1 MKTRKVTTKLLLS
14 PDNDPS
20 MAQPPNWKNQTVLIG
35 DNIDIMRAM
44 NSQTSDLIATD
55 PPFNK
60 HKKFDHIFGGKKE
73 FGFDDAWTL
82 HAERNEEHKLL
93 ESDHNDLYE
102 VCKIGGKLHSKG
114 MLGYLVFMGVRLIE
128 CKRILKETGSIYLHC
143 DHSANTYL
151 RLLMDGIFGQHNFRN
166 EIIWHYGKTSNA
178 AAKKFLRG
186 HDTILF
192 YAKNAELATYNSQ
205 FETRLSIRK
214 QQLVDSGYN
223 TKNMNGHRYL
233 YIYDEEKVDAKVKSG
248 KIKIS
253 EFDIIRRVDTTRGN
267 ALTTVWEIDH
277 LNSQSKEKSGWATQ
291 KPIALYSR
299 IILAS
304 TNPGDVVF
312 DPFCGCA
319 TTLVA
324 AENAGRQW
332 IGIDRHPEAEK
343 QVVQQLNKL
352 NKGTETETQN
362 ELGKDWGRRVI
373 IINTYEKDKDGKVKK
388 DKNGK
393 FISLKQLPIA
403 RTDLAAT
410 IPYKKHFNDLYTNQ
424 NGICKGCGR
433 HVDKHIAHIDHKVPR
448 TKGGQDHFGNLQIL
462 CSGCN
467 TLKGNRTMAWLM
479 KTLKERGLMVN
490 QSNAY

>member
-1 MKTRKVTTKLLLS
+1 MKTSKVTIKPLLS
-14 PDNDPS
+14 PDNEPS

-44 NSQTSDLIATD
+44 NSQTADLIATD

-143 DHSANTYL
+143 DHSANAYL
-151 RLLMDGIFGQHNFRN
+151 RMLMDGVFGQENFRN
-166 EIIWHYGKTSNA
+166 EIVWCYPPGGKAPKYGFHRK
-178 AAKKFLRG
+178 
-186 HDTILF
+186 HDTFLYYSKGESPKFNHQFRPLTKEQI
-192 YAKNAELATYNSQ
+192 AKFTKTDKDGRKYKEYRGQTRTY
-205 FETRLSIRK
+205 LSDMPGSPVPSWWADVHSLGQTI
-214 QQLVDSGYN
+214 
-223 TKNMNGHRYL
+223 
-233 YIYDEEKVDAKVKSG
+233 
-248 KIKIS
+248 
-253 EFDIIRRVDTTRGN
+253 
-267 ALTTVWEIDH
+267 
-277 LNSQSKEKSGWATQ
+277 SKERTGWATQ

-352 NKGTETETQN
+352 NNGTETETQD

-373 IINTYEKDKDGKVKK
+373 IINTYEKDRNGKVKK

-393 FISLKQLPIA
+393 FISQKKLPIA
-403 RTDLAAT
+403 RTDLATT
-410 IPYKKHFNDLYTNQ
+410 IPYKKHFNDLYANQ
-424 NGICKGCGR
+424 NGMCNGCGR

-467 TLKGNRTMAWLM
+467 TLKGNRTMTWLM
-479 KTLKERGLMVN
+479 KTLKERGLMAN

>member
-1 MKTRKVTTKLLLS
+1 MKTNKITTKLLLS
-14 PDNDPS
+14 PDNEPS
-20 MAQPPNWKNQTVLIG
+20 LAQPPNWKNQTVLIG

-44 NSQTSDLIATD
+44 NSQTADLIATD

-143 DHSANTYL
+143 DHSANAYL
-151 RLLMDGIFGQHNFRN
+151 RMLMDGIFGEQNFRN
-166 EIIWHYGKTSNA
+166 QIAWYYKNASRGKYNW
-178 AAKKFLRG
+178 AKAY
-186 HDTILF
+186 DTILY
-192 YAKNAELATYNSQ
+192 YAK
-205 FETRLSIRK
+205 
-214 QQLVDSGYN
+214 DC
-223 TKNMNGHRYL
+223 
-233 YIYDEEKVDAKVKSG
+233 EKVKFSRDEILVPFESG
-248 KIKIS
+248 MTAWRYSKGGQSDKEMPKGKTPDNVICIP
-253 EFDIIRRVDTTRGN
+253 
-267 ALTTVWEIDH
+267 ALNTM
-277 LNSQSKEKSGWATQ
+277 SKERSGWATQ
-291 KPIALYSR
+291 KPVELYSR
-299 IILAS
+299 MILAS

-352 NKGTETETQN
+352 NKGTETETQD

-373 IINTYEKDKDGKVKK
+373 IINTYQKDKDGKVKK

-410 IPYKKHFNDLYTNQ
+410 IPYKGHFNDLYANQ
-424 NGICKGCGR
+424 NGMCNGCGR

-479 KTLKERGLMVN
+479 KTLKERGLMAN

>member
-1 MKTRKVTTKLLLS
+1 MKTDKVTTKLLLS
-14 PDNDPS
+14 PDNEPS
-20 MAQPPNWKNQTVLIG
+20 MAKPPNWKNQTVLIG

-44 NSQTSDLIATD
+44 NSQTADLIATD

-128 CKRILKETGSIYLHC
+128 CKRILKQTGSIYLHC
-143 DHSANTYL
+143 DHSANVYL
-151 RLLMDGIFGQHNFRN
+151 RLLMNGVFGEENFRN
-166 EIIWHYGKTSNA
+166 EIIWHYENKLRDKRKRVWQNA
-178 AAKKFLRG
+178 T
-186 HDTILF
+186 DTILYYTKTANYTF
-192 YAKNAELATYNSQ
+192 NSPYQKLAKPKKYAKIKKVDGVKVTVKDASGKTQYMFSE
-205 FETRLSIRK
+205 K
-214 QQLVDSGYN
+214 KLVDNVLRIPMITG
-223 TKNMNGHRYL
+223 
-233 YIYDEEKVDAKVKSG
+233 
-248 KIKIS
+248 
-253 EFDIIRRVDTTRGN
+253 
-267 ALTTVWEIDH
+267 
-277 LNSQSKEKSGWATQ
+277 SKERTGWATQ

-332 IGIDRHPEAEK
+332 IGIDRHPEVEK

-352 NKGTETETQN
+352 NKGTETETQD

-373 IINTYEKDKDGKVKK
+373 IINTYEKDRNGKVKK

-393 FISLKQLPIA
+393 FISQKQLPIT

-424 NGICKGCGR
+424 NGMCNGCGR

-448 TKGGQDHFGNLQIL
+448 TRGGQDHFGNLQIL

-479 KTLKERGLMVN
+479 KTLKERGLMAN

>member
-1 MKTRKVTTKLLLS
+1 
-14 PDNDPS
+14 
-20 MAQPPNWKNQTVLIG
+20 MAKSPNWKNQTVLIG
-35 DNIDIMRAM
+35 DNVDIMRAM
-44 NSQTSDLIATD
+44 NSQTADLIATD

-102 VCKIGGKLHSKG
+102 VCKIGGKLHSQG

-128 CKRILKETGSIYLHC
+128 CKRILKQTGSIYLHC
-143 DHSANTYL
+143 DHSANAYL
-151 RLLMDGIFGQHNFRN
+151 RMLMNGIFGEENFRN
-166 EIIWHYGKTSNA
+166 EIIWHYENKLRDKRKRVWQNA
-178 AAKKFLRG
+178 T
-186 HDTILF
+186 DTILYYTKTANYTF
-192 YAKNAELATYNSQ
+192 NPPYQKLAKAKKYAKIKKVDGVKVTVKDASGKTQYMFSE
-205 FETRLSIRK
+205 K
-214 QQLVDSGYN
+214 KLVDNVLRIPMITG
-223 TKNMNGHRYL
+223 
-233 YIYDEEKVDAKVKSG
+233 
-248 KIKIS
+248 
-253 EFDIIRRVDTTRGN
+253 
-267 ALTTVWEIDH
+267 
-277 LNSQSKEKSGWATQ
+277 SKERTGWATQ

-352 NKGTETETQN
+352 NNGTETETQD

-388 DKNGK
+388 DRNGK
-393 FISLKQLPIA
+393 FISQKKLPIA
-403 RTDLAAT
+403 RTDLDAT
-410 IPYKKHFNDLYTNQ
+410 IHYKKYFNDLYTNQ
-424 NGICKGCGR
+424 NGMCNGCGR

-479 KTLKERGLMVN
+479 KTLRERGLMAN
-490 QSNAY
+490 QSSAY